1 MSEETDVVKVPVGR
15 RAGRSRAVTSHSRR
29 RRHMSGWCGG
39 VVVVHGTC
47 RPHPEGLV
55 GSQYRYDRAP
65 PWSVRGVCI
74 PHVRILMEQMRQV
87 CKILILETSV
97 AEK

>member
-1 MSEETDVVKVPVGR
+1 MVKVLVGC
-15 RAGRSRAVTSHSRR
+15 RAGRSLAAASHSRR
-29 RRHMSGWCGG
+29 RRHMSGWYGDA
-39 VVVVHGTC
+39 VAVHGTY

-55 GSQYRYDRAP
+55 DSQYRYDRAP

-87 CKILILETSV
+87 CKLLVCNIRSKKVNKRKRL
-97 AEK
+97 